1 MYNNQNA
8 TVMKK
13 IIVLLVTAIA
23 AITFTAAVSA
33 SDSISSD
40 GTVSFESASMPV
52 LNFTMPFQR
61 AESICNLLPS
71 NLRDICAKEYK
82 TVRSKYGYSSRFTHE
97 GVSVRVMDNGQTV
110 TVELS
115 AQGYKLT
122 AGNVT
127 WEELD
132 RLFGGE

>member
-8 TVMKK
+8 SVMKK

-33 SDSISSD
+33 SDSVPSQ
-40 GTVSFESASMPV
+40 GTVSFESASMPA
-52 LNFTMPFQR
+52 LNFTVPFQR
-61 AESICNLLPS
+61 AESICSLLPS
-71 NLRDICAKEYK
+71 NLRDICAKEYR
-82 TVRSKYGYSSRFTHE
+82 TARSKYGTSSRFTHK
-97 GVSVRVMDNGQTV
+97 GVSIRVMDNGQTV
-110 TVELS
+110 TLELS
-115 AQGYKLT
+115 NQGYKLT

-132 RLFGGE
+132 RLFTAE